1 MGLILILT
9 WIVPGILLLSIWAA
23 VDLYRVTR
31 GSEKEISW
39 TEKRAFPTVLGT
51 VFSFIPVFN
60 IILLVG
66 SIIELIDPENRK
78 RYL

>member
-9 WIVPGILLLSIWAA
+9 WIVPGILLLSIWTA

-39 TEKRAFPTVLGT
+39 AEKRAFPTVLGI
-51 VFSFIPVFN
+51 VISFIPVFN
-60 IILLVG
+60 IILLIG
-66 SIIELIDPENRK
+66 SIIELIDPKNRE